1 MKYNCVVAI
10 GLNDNTW
17 YSCTVSFSVLFEGER
32 IPLDSE
38 IRTKAEEQVI
48 KDLGETDVIVSFV
61 TTIHIGE

>member
-17 YSCTVSFSVLFEGER
+17 YTCTVSFSVLFEGER

-38 IRTKAEEQVI
+38 VRKRQ
-48 KDLGETDVIVSFV
+48 KNK
-61 TTIHIGE
+61 